1 MPISSASAT
10 WDGTLKEGKGRFTAG
25 SGAFQG
31 TYSFASRFEGSGG
44 TNPEELIAAAHAAC
58 FSMALSAALERQGK
72 PARSVSTSAS
82 VTLEMVEGAP
92 KITKMKL
99 AVRGDVP
106 GITQEEFLRAA
117 EGAKENC
124 PVSKALRGNLAVELE
139 AKLES

>member
-1 MPISSASAT
+1 MPTSSASAT

-31 TYSFASRFEGSGG
+31 TYSFGSRFEGSGG

-72 PARSVSTSAS
+72 PAKSISTNAS
-82 VTLEMVEGAP
+82 CTLEMVEGSP

-99 AVRGDVP
+99 EVRGDVP
-106 GITQEEFLRAA
+106 GISQEEFLRAA
-117 EGAKENC
+117 EGARDNC
-124 PVSKALRGNLAVELE
+124 PVSKALKGNLTVELE
-139 AKLES
+139 ARLES

>member
-1 MPISSASAT
+1 MPTSSASAT

-31 TYSFASRFEGSGG
+31 SYSFASRFQGSGG

-72 PARSVSTSAS
+72 PAKSISTSAS
-82 VTLEMVEGAP
+82 CTLETVEDGP
-92 KITKMKL
+92 RITKIKL
-99 AVRGDVP
+99 QVRGEVP

-117 EGAKENC
+117 EGARDNC
-124 PVSKALRGNLAVELE
+124 PVSKALKGNLTVELE
-139 AKLES
+139 ARLES